1 MNNKTTI
8 TTSLP
13 VLAMRGV
20 VVFPKM
26 TLHFD
31 VGRQKSI
38 AAIRAALNT
47 SGEIFLTA
55 QLDSEIENP
64 EFSDLNK
71 IGVVAEVKQV
81 IKLPNTDVLR
91 VVVEGKYRATIVEPI
106 KTKPILKAVVTE
118 VKQKAVRKID
128 SAYSEALIRTLRD
141 LFDDYADLLPRISPD
156 VEMTVHTEDDIALLT
171 DYIASNTILM
181 FEDKQDLLSELN
193 PIKRAEKLCSVL
205 IKETEILSLQ
215 VGIQNEVHEKMDKNQ
230 KDYFLRE
237 QLKVISQELNGEE
250 SPEEESEKYKE
261 QINALPLDEKYKKK
275 LLDEAERL
283 LKLSSSSSEAN
294 VTRTYLDRVLA
305 LPWNKVTKDS
315 LNLDKARKV
324 LDKDHYGLDEVKERI
339 VELIA
344 VKKLSEN
351 VNSQIL
357 CLVGPPGV
365 GKTSIAKSLAK
376 AMNKNYARISLGGV
390 HDEAEIRGHRR
401 TYIGAMPGRIIS
413 AVEQAG
419 STNALIL
426 LDEIDKLG
434 SDYKGDPSSALL
446 EVLDGEQNSTFV
458 DHYID
463 VPFDLSKV
471 LFITT
476 ANDASTIPGPLYDR
490 MEIIELYSYTA
501 EEKFRIAKKHLLPKQ
516 LKNFN
521 MTSKM
526 VSISDS
532 ALKLIIDGYTKEAGV
547 RTLERVIIKV
557 LRKCAVKFADGFDGK
572 VTVTPENLE
581 EFLGG
586 RKYKETDLS
595 LDNMVGAVNGLAWT
609 KVGGE
614 IMQIEASILEGTG
627 KIELTG
633 SLGDVMKESAKIA
646 VSFVRSRANE
656 LGIDPSFYKDKDIH
670 IHAPEGAV
678 PKDGPSAGVTMTTAL
693 VSALTG
699 RPVKPDVAMTGEIS
713 LRGNVLPIGGL
724 KEKSMAAYKNKMK
737 TVLIPQDNLPDLEK
751 VDEVVKKNIEF
762 IPVSTLDEVLN
773 LALTKPKKTKKDK
786 RKVVEIQESKEE
798 TQTTICC

>member
-1 MNNKTTI
+1 MIKKDLI
-8 TTSLP
+8 TAALP

-31 VGRQKSI
+31 VGRPKSI
-38 AAIRAALNT
+38 SAIRAALNT
-47 SGEIFLTA
+47 TGEIFLSA
-55 QLDSEIENP
+55 QLDAEIENP
-64 EFSDLNK
+64 DFKDLNK

-81 IKLPNTDVLR
+81 IKLPNTDTLR
-91 VVVEGKYRATIVEPI
+91 VVVEGKYRATVTEPI
-106 KTKPILKAVVTE
+106 KTKPILKAFATE
-118 VKQKAVRKID
+118 VREKPVRKVD
-128 SAYSEALIRTLRD
+128 APYGEALVRTLRD
-141 LFDDYADLLPRISPD
+141 LFDDYAELLPRISPD
-156 VEMTVHTEDDIALLT
+156 VEMTVHTEDTVGTLA
-171 DYIASNTILM
+171 DYIASNTLLT
-181 FEDKQDLLSELN
+181 FEDKQSLLSELN
-193 PIKRAEKLCSVL
+193 PIKRAERLCSVL

-215 VGIQNEVHEKMDKNQ
+215 LNIQNEVHEKMDKNQ
-230 KDYFLRE
+230 RDYFLRE
-237 QLKVISQELNGEE
+237 QIKVISQELNDEA
-250 SPEEESEKYKE
+250 SPEEEAEKYKE
-261 QINALPLDEKYKKK
+261 KIKALPLEDKYKKK
-275 LLDEAERL
+275 LLDESDRL
-283 LKLSSSSSEAN
+283 LKPSSSSSEAN

-305 LPWNKVTKDS
+305 LPWNTETKDS
-315 LNLDKARKV
+315 LSIEKARKV
-324 LDKDHYGLDEVKERI
+324 LDKDHYGLIEVKERI

-419 STNALIL
+419 STNPLIL

-476 ANDASTIPGPLYDR
+476 ANDASQIPGPLYDR

-521 MTSKM
+521 MTNKM
-526 VSISDS
+526 LSISDS
-532 ALKLIIDGYTKEAGV
+532 AMKEIIDGYTKEAGV
-547 RTLERVIIKV
+547 RTLERVITKV
-557 LRKCAVKFADGFDGK
+557 LRKAAVKFADGFNGK
-572 VTVTPENLE
+572 ITVKPENLE
-581 EFLGG
+581 EFLGA
-586 RKYKETDLS
+586 RKYKDSDLS
-595 LDNMVGAVNGLAWT
+595 LENMIGAVNGLAWT
-609 KVGGE
+609 RVGGE

-656 LGIDPSFYKDKDIH
+656 LGIDPDFYKNKDIH

-693 VSALTG
+693 VSALTN
-699 RPVKPDVAMTGEIS
+699 RPVKPTVAMTGEIS

-737 TVLIPQDNLPDLEK
+737 TVLIPKDNLPDLEK
-751 VDEVVKKNIEF
+751 VDDVVKESVQF
-762 IPVSTLDEVLN
+762 IAVSTLDEVLN
-773 LALTKPKKTKKDK
+773 LALTKPPKSKKDK
-786 RKVVEIQESKEE
+786 KTTVKIQESGEE
-798 TQTTICC
+798 TQPTVCC

>member
-156 VEMTVHTEDDIALLT
+156 VEMTVHTEDNIALLT

-215 VGIQNEVHEKMDKNQ
+215 VGIQNEVHERMDKNQ

-250 SPEEESEKYKE
+250 SPEEEAENYKE
-261 QINALPLDEKYKKK
+261 KINALPLEDKYKKK

-305 LPWNKVTKDS
+305 LPWNVTTKDS

-434 SDYKGDPSSALL
+434 NDYKGDPSSALL
-446 EVLDGEQNSTFV
+446 EVLDGEQNNTFV

-476 ANDASTIPGPLYDR
+476 ANDASSIPGPLYDR

-581 EFLGG
+581 EFLGA

-595 LDNMVGAVNGLAWT
+595 LDNMIGAVNGLAWT

-693 VSALTG
+693 VSALTN
-699 RPVKPDVAMTGEIS
+699 RPVKADVAMTGEIS
-713 LRGNVLPIGGL
+713 LRGNVLAIGGL

-737 TVLIPQDNLPDLEK
+737 TVLIPQDNVPDLEK

-773 LALTKPKKTKKDK
+773 LALTKPKKSQKDK
-786 RKVVEIQESKEE
+786 RKVVEIQETSEE
-798 TQTTICC
+798 TQTTVCC